1 MRIAALAAGLAL
13 LGTPALV
20 LAQQPP
26 PEQPIPND
34 GGWRLSRVAGS
45 GCFARLPG
53 PQIDTLLAANKD
65 GKMVVGAGRG
75 DWNLPNTPEDVTLQI
90 DGGAVYPIKASPV
103 GNVVFGVVPDQAMES
118 LLRKAQQLTW
128 TMPAGRFTANVAG
141 LGTAYDVIKACLR

>member
-1 MRIAALAAGLAL
+1 MRIVALAAGLAL
-13 LGTPALV
+13 LGAPALA

-34 GGWRLSRVAGS
+34 GDWRLSRVAGS

-53 PQIDTLLAANKD
+53 PQVDTLLAANKD

-75 DWNLPNTPEDVTLQI
+75 DWNLPSAQEDVTLQI
-90 DGGAVYPIKASPV
+90 DSGAVYPIKASPI
-103 GNVVFGVVPDQAMES
+103 GNVIFGVVPDPAMES
-118 LLRKAQQLTW
+118 ALRKARQLTW
-128 TMPAGRFTANVAG
+128 TMPAGRFTADVVG